1 MPTATRSLKPRKRSH
16 LMRTIFWLLRPVIE
30 AMIGTQK
37 DNDFHHH
44 Y

>member
-1 MPTATRSLKPRKRSH
+1 MPIVPKSRKRGIV
-16 LMRTIFWLLRPVIE
+16 MRTIFWLLRPVIE

-37 DNDFHHH
+37 GNDFHHH